1 MADYKDIITG
11 TLNNLFSK
19 AKNAVENGTV
29 REVYDNGLNRAKV
42 YGQMIKSTLEVNGET
57 EELKK
62 VYNEIGRLYYEQAK
76 DAPEGYF
83 VPLFARVESLTAG
96 ILEKQ
101 EAVRTMKEK
110 MEDERLF
117 GIEVE
122 FGDFDD
128 VVSEDEEENK

>member
-1 MADYKDIITG
+1 MADYKDIIAG
-11 TLNNLFSK
+11 TLNNLFGK

-29 REVYDNGLNRAKV
+29 REVYDNGINRAKA
-42 YGQMIKSTLEVNGET
+42 YGQMIRSTLEVNGET

-83 VPLFARVESLTAG
+83 VPLFARVESLTAD

-101 EAVRTMKEK
+101 EAVRAMKEK
-110 MEDERLF
+110 MEEERMF

-122 FGDFDD
+122 FGEFDD

>member
-57 EELKK
+57 EELKR
-62 VYNEIGRLYYEQAK
+62 VYAEIGRLYYDQAK
-76 DAPEGYF
+76 DAPEGF
-83 VPLFARVESLTAG
+83 FAPLFDKVESLCAS
-96 ILEKQ
+96 ISSKE
-101 EAVRTMKEK
+101 EEVRSVR
-110 MEDERLF
+110 DSF
-117 GIEVE
+117 GPDIAVE
-122 FGDFDD
+122 FGDYDD
-128 VVSEDEEENK
+128 VVSRDEDK